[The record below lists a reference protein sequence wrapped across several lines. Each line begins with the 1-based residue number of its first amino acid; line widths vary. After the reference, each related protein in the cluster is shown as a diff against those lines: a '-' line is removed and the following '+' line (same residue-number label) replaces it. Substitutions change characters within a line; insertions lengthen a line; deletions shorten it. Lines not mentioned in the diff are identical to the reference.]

1 MCVYGDLSESGCS
14 ILNFN
19 ENVCSRGHP
28 FCDMLKEFHY
38 LMVRAEAS
46 DILNETYGRASGY
59 VEALFDTEV
68 VEGWRASSL
77 HELTLHTYRSAC
89 ARL

>member
-1 MCVYGDLSESGCS
+1 
-14 ILNFN
+14 
-19 ENVCSRGHP
+19 
-28 FCDMLKEFHY
+28 MLKEFHY